1 MKQRKWRLSA
11 MVAVMMLIAVACGG
25 SSSSTAPTEVVQL
38 RWFVGL
44 GTGTD
49 VKTQVPVQ
57 QEVVDAWNAAH
68 PNIQVTL
75 EVVPNA
81 DAKNTLL
88 TQNAAG
94 NPPDV
99 VGPAGVAGSNGFYGQ
114 WLDLAPLIG
123 DANYDL
129 SQFPA
134 AAVEAFKVGGQ
145 GQLGLPFA
153 SFPSFMYYRPS
164 LFEEAGLNLPP
175 ATYGDKYEMP
185 DGTMVDWSWDTVRE
199 VGMLLT
205 VDSAGKDATEAG
217 FNPKKIVQYGYAQPW
232 NGAPEWAS
240 WFKPGQFLQSDGK
253 TVAAP
258 DGWVDAWQ
266 WYNDAAFKDY
276 FMPNADVSAKE
287 EWGAGNAFPTG
298 KIAMGQSYTWYT
310 CCLGDVLGED
320 WNIAPTPSNG
330 GTISNDMNADTFRI
344 SAGSKHPKEAFE
356 FMTYLL
362 GEASAKLL
370 VIYGGMPARAAD
382 QDAFFATLDE
392 KFPQGVN
399 WDIAKASYANASSP
413 SAEAYIPNYLK
424 ARDYIYSDFTPL
436 LTKKAMNV
444 SDYVTNTFIPA
455 LQAIADESE

>member
-1 MKQRKWRLSA
+1 
-11 MVAVMMLIAVACGG
+11 
-25 SSSSTAPTEVVQL
+25 
-38 RWFVGL
+38 
-44 GTGTD
+44 
-49 VKTQVPVQ
+49 
-57 QEVVDAWNAAH
+57 
-68 PNIQVTL
+68 
-75 EVVPNA
+75 
-81 DAKNTLL
+81 
-88 TQNAAG
+88 
-94 NPPDV
+94 
-99 VGPAGVAGSNGFYGQ
+99 
-114 WLDLAPLIG
+114 
-123 DANYDL
+123 
-129 SQFPA
+129 
-134 AAVEAFKVGGQ
+134 
-145 GQLGLPFA
+145 
-153 SFPSFMYYRPS
+153 MYFRPS

-175 ATYGDKYEMP
+175 STYGDQYEMP

-320 WNIAPTPSNG
+320 WNIAPTPSNN